1 VTEHHI
7 SVSQFAELLGYE
19 PTQIRF
25 VAFKPTDSSVAV
37 FVEDR
42 VGTCDHHVGGWSSDD
57 ALIECPT
64 CHVAR
69 LVPLKEVRMQTSG
82 TCPPLSNNTSTRKP
96 KGKGKK

>member
-19 PTQIRF
+19 PAQIRF
-25 VAFKPTDSSVAV
+25 VAFKPTDSTVSI
-37 FVEDR
+37 FVED
-42 VGTCDHHVGGWSSDD
+42 D
-57 ALIECPT
+57 
-64 CHVAR
+64 
-69 LVPLKEVRMQTSG
+69 MQTTG